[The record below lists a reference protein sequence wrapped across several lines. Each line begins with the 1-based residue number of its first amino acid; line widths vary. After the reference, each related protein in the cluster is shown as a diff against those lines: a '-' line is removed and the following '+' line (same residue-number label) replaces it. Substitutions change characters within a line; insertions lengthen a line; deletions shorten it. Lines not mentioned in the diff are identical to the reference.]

1 MKAKSLKMI
10 LIHDSNSWME
20 FYIIKGYFMVHVNFK
35 VSSPIMTFLLQDILA
50 SIKLWSLYCVISSGH
65 KCEKLLRI
73 MLGHVTYVPVPR
85 FLVIIRMGYYAHYQF
100 RRDHGPRYI
109 WILSQTF

>member
-1 MKAKSLKMI
+1 
-10 LIHDSNSWME
+10 ME

-73 MLGHVTYVPVPR
+73 ML
-85 FLVIIRMGYYAHYQF
+85 
-100 RRDHGPRYI
+100 
-109 WILSQTF
+109 